1 MPQSKEVLPPPTDY
15 LLSELNDLLATA
27 NQESSR
33 HVDDDGEC
41 RASST
46 PWPSLRAALAAFTL
60 EAI

>member
-33 HVDDDGEC
+33 HVDGEC